1 MELIVST
8 RAGGLFHRLAIVVA
22 ALLLVAVAGPGVASA
37 HAHLESSTPADGATV
52 ASGLTQVT
60 MTFSE
65 EVSVDQSNAQI
76 ASADGTTVSGATSA
90 VDRANRNMMT
100 ITTPALADG
109 RYTVTWRAVTE
120 DDNGITNGTFSFTVG
135 AGGGATGD
143 GMSNVGGAGATDTPG
158 AGGSSLPST
167 GSGSAHL
174 LTVAGVMLAAL
185 LLVCGTLVRRSVR
198 T

>member
-1 MELIVST
+1 MESIVSK
-8 RAGGLFHRLAIVVA
+8 RAGSLFYRLGITLA
-22 ALLLVAVAGPGVASA
+22 ALLLVAVVSPRVALA

-52 ASGLTQVT
+52 AAGLTQVT
-60 MTFSE
+60 ITFSE
-65 EVSVDQSNAQI
+65 EISVDQSNAQL
-76 ASADGTTVSGATSA
+76 ASADGGAVSGVTSA

-135 AGGGATGD
+135 
-143 GMSNVGGAGATDTPG
+143 SAGAAPGGETPNAGSTGTPAASG
-158 AGGSSLPST
+158 APLPST
-167 GSGSAHL
+167 GSGDATP
-174 LTVAGVMLAAL
+174 LTLAGLILAAL
-185 LLVCGTLVRRSVR
+185 LLGSGTMVRRSAR